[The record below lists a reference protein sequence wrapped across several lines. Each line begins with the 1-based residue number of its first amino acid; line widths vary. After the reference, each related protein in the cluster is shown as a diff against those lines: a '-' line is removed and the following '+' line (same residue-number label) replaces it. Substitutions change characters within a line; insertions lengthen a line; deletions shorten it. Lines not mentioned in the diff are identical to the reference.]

1 MQDISLHLLDII
13 ENSVRAKAKN
23 IKIRII
29 RDVQDNILLIAE
41 VRIMAKQIKKGPETE
56 QH

>member
-29 RDVQDNILLIAE
+29 RDVQIIYY
-41 VRIMAKQIKKGPETE
+41 G
-56 QH
+56 

>member
-1 MQDISLHLLDII
+1 V
-13 ENSVRAKAKN
+13 ESV
-23 IKIRII
+23 KIT
-29 RDVQDNILLIAE
+29 VFLFAALFTALLIAE